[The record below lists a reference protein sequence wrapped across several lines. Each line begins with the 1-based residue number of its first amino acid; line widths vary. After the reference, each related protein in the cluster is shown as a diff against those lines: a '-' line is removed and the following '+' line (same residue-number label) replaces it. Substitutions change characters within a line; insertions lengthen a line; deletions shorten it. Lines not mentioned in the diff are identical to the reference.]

1 MATVKFELFVAL
13 RYLLARRQHAS
24 ISRVSLFSTIGV
36 AVGVLALIVALALM
50 TGLQGELRNRILGST
65 AHIYVWKIGG
75 IDDYHAEVKRLSQFD
90 GVAGAAPAIFGK
102 AIVSSGSET
111 AFITLKGIDP
121 ALEGRVTDIER
132 TMQQGKL
139 LALDGTEG
147 TDDDE
152 RPGILLGQDLAK
164 QIGVKIGDLV
174 ELTTPTA
181 TLTPTGSILRARTV
195 RVVGIF
201 ALGLFEFDSAY
212 GFVSLDLA
220 KRLLAKDHP
229 DLIQLRVN
237 DIYRANAIARDI
249 ENTLGDKYSAD
260 DWSRMNRSLFSAL
273 TLEKMAISI
282 TIGLIVLVG
291 ALNII
296 SSLILLVRQKSRDI
310 AILKTM
316 GTSSRRVMGIFMM
329 QGLVIGVVGT
339 TVGAVIGVS
348 LCWVLDRY
356 KLIQIPMDVYQVSHV
371 PFVVL
376 PWDLFTVVV
385 ASILICFLA
394 TIYPSRQAS
403 ALDPVQA
410 LRAE

>member
-1 MATVKFELFVAL
+1 MAIVSFELFVAL

-36 AVGVLALIVALALM
+36 AVGVLALVVALALM

-75 IDDYHAEVKRLSQFD
+75 IDDYHAEVQRLSQLP
-90 GVAGAAPAIFGK
+90 GVAGAGPAIFGK
-102 AIVSSGSET
+102 AIVSSGSDT
-111 AFITLKGIDP
+111 GFITLKGIDP
-121 ALEGRVTDIER
+121 VLEGHVTDIER

-139 LALDGTEG
+139 LALEG
-147 TDDDE
+147 AEDE
-152 RPGILLGQDLAK
+152 RPGILVGRDLAK
-164 QIGVKIGDLV
+164 QIGVKVGDLV
-174 ELTTPTA
+174 EVTTPTA
-181 TLTPTGSILRARTV
+181 TLTPGGVMTRGRTLRVA
-195 RVVGIF
+195 GIF

-220 KRLLAKDHP
+220 KRLLAKEHP

-237 DIYRANAIARDI
+237 DIYSANGIARNI
-249 ENTLGDKYSAD
+249 ETELGDKYSAD
-260 DWSRMNRSLFSAL
+260 DWSRMNQSLFSAL
-273 TLEKMAISI
+273 WLEKMAISI
-282 TIGLIVLVG
+282 TIGLIVMVG

-316 GTSSRRVMGIFMM
+316 GTSSKRVMGIFMM

-339 TVGAVIGVS
+339 TVGALSGLA
-348 LCWVLDRY
+348 LCWVLDHY
-356 KLIQIPMDVYQVSHV
+356 QLIQIPMDVYQVSHV

-376 PWDLFTVVV
+376 PWDLLTVVV

>member
-1 MATVKFELFVAL
+1 LINVSFELFVAL

-36 AVGVLALIVALALM
+36 AIGVLALVVALALM

-75 IDDYHAEVKRLSQFD
+75 ITDYHSEVERLSQVP
-90 GVAGAAPAIFGK
+90 GVVGAGPAIIGK
-102 AIVSSGSET
+102 AIVSSESDTG
-111 AFITLKGIDP
+111 FITIKGVDP

-139 LALDGTEG
+139 LALEG
-147 TDDDE
+147 AEDE
-152 RPGILLGQDLAK
+152 RPGICLGRDLAK
-164 QIGVKIGDLV
+164 QLGVKVGDLV
-174 ELTTPTA
+174 DITAPTPVA
-181 TLTPTGSILRARTV
+181 TPSGIMTRGRTV
-195 RVVGIF
+195 RVVCIF
-201 ALGLFEFDSAY
+201 ALGLYEFDSAY
-212 GFVSLDLA
+212 GFVSLELA
-220 KRLLAKDHP
+220 KRLLAKEQP
-229 DLIQLRVN
+229 DLIQLRVK
-237 DIYRANAIARDI
+237 DIYTARSIARDV
-249 ENTLGDKYSAD
+249 EALGDKYSAD
-260 DWSRMNRSLFSAL
+260 DWSRMNQSLFSAL
-273 TLEKMAISI
+273 WLEKMAISI
-282 TIGLIVLVG
+282 TIGLIVMVG

-316 GTSSRRVMGIFMM
+316 GTSSKRVMGIFMM

-339 TVGAVIGVS
+339 TVGAISGLA

-376 PWDLFTVVV
+376 PLDLLTVVV
-385 ASILICFLA
+385 ATVLICFLA

-410 LRAE
+410 LRVE

>member
-1 MATVKFELFVAL
+1 LVTVSFELFVAL

-36 AVGVLALIVALALM
+36 AVGVLALVVALALM

-65 AHIYVWKIGG
+65 AHIYVWKAGG
-75 IDDYHAEVKRLSQFD
+75 ISDYQAEVNRLSQIP
-90 GVAGAAPAIFGK
+90 GVIGAGPAIMGK
-102 AIVSSGSET
+102 AIVSSGGET
-111 AFITLKGIDP
+111 GFITLKGIDP
-121 ALEGRVTDIER
+121 VLEGHVTDIER

-139 LALDGTEG
+139 LALEG
-147 TDDDE
+147 AEDE
-152 RPGILLGQDLAK
+152 RPGILIGRDLAK
-164 QIGVKIGDLV
+164 QLAVKVGDLV

-181 TLTPTGSILRARTV
+181 TLTPTGIMTRARTV
-195 RVVGIF
+195 RVAGIF

-220 KRLLAKDHP
+220 KRLLGKDMP
-229 DLIQLRVN
+229 DLIQLRVD
-237 DIYRANAIARDI
+237 DIYASARIAR
-249 ENTLGDKYSAD
+249 EVEEQLGDKYSTE
-260 DWSRMNRSLFSAL
+260 DWSRLNQSLFSAL
-273 TLEKMAISI
+273 SLEKMAISI
-282 TIGLIVLVG
+282 TIGLIVMVG

-316 GTSSRRVMGIFMM
+316 GTSSKRVMGIFMM

-339 TVGAVIGVS
+339 TVGAVTGVA

-376 PWDLFTVVV
+376 PTDLLFVVV
-385 ASILICFLA
+385 ATILICFLA

-403 ALDPVQA
+403 SLDPVQA

>member
-1 MATVKFELFVAL
+1 MTFELFVAL

-75 IDDYHAEVKRLSQFD
+75 ISDYHAEVQRLSQIP
-90 GVAGAAPAIFGK
+90 GVVGAGPAIFGK
-102 AIVSSGSET
+102 AIVSSGKSD

-121 ALEGRVTDIER
+121 VLEGHVTDIER
-132 TMQQGKL
+132 TMQEGKL
-139 LALDGTEG
+139 LALESSEG
-147 TDDDE
+147 ADDE
-152 RPGILLGQDLAK
+152 RPGMLIGRDLAK
-164 QIGVKIGDLV
+164 QLGVKVGDLV
-174 ELTTPTA
+174 DLTTPTA
-181 TLTPTGSILRARTV
+181 TLSPSGIIPRGRTV
-195 RVVGIF
+195 RVAGIF
-201 ALGLFEFDSAY
+201 TLGLFEFDSAY

-220 KRLLAKDHP
+220 KRLLAREEP
-229 DLIQLRVN
+229 EIVQLRVN
-237 DIYRANAIARDI
+237 DIYAANSIAREI
-249 ENTLGDKYSAD
+249 ENELGDKYSAD
-260 DWSRMNRSLFSAL
+260 DWSRMNQSLFSAL
-273 TLEKMAISI
+273 WLEKMAISI
-282 TIGLIVLVG
+282 TIGLIVMVG

-316 GTSSRRVMGIFMM
+316 GTSSTRVMGIFMM

-339 TVGAVIGVS
+339 TVGALSGLA
-348 LCWVLDRY
+348 LCWVLDHY
-356 KLIQIPMDVYQVSHV
+356 QLIQIPMDVYQVSHV

-376 PWDLFTVVV
+376 PWDLLTVVV
-385 ASILICFLA
+385 ATIVICFLA

>member
-1 MATVKFELFVAL
+1 MTFELFVAL

-36 AVGVLALIVALALM
+36 AVGVLALVVALALM

-65 AHIYVWKIGG
+65 AHIYVWKAGG
-75 IDDYHAEVKRLSQFD
+75 ISDYQAEVNRLSHIP
-90 GVAGAAPAIFGK
+90 GVIGAGPAIMGK
-102 AIVSSGSET
+102 AIVSSGGET
-111 AFITLKGIDP
+111 GFITLKGIDP
-121 ALEGRVTDIER
+121 VLEGHVTDIER

-139 LALDGTEG
+139 LALEG
-147 TDDDE
+147 AEDE
-152 RPGILLGQDLAK
+152 RPGILIGRDLAK
-164 QIGVKIGDLV
+164 QLAVKVGDLV

-181 TLTPTGSILRARTV
+181 TLTPTGIMTRARTV
-195 RVVGIF
+195 RVAGIF

-220 KRLLAKDHP
+220 KRLLGKDMP
-229 DLIQLRVN
+229 DLIQLRVD
-237 DIYRANAIARDI
+237 DIYASARIAR
-249 ENTLGDKYSAD
+249 EVEAQLGDKYSTE
-260 DWSRMNRSLFSAL
+260 DWSRLNQSLFSAL
-273 TLEKMAISI
+273 SLEKMAISI
-282 TIGLIVLVG
+282 TIGLIVMVG

-316 GTSSRRVMGIFMM
+316 GTSSKRVMGIFMM

-339 TVGAVIGVS
+339 AVGAVTGVA

-376 PWDLFTVVV
+376 PTDLLFVVV
-385 ASILICFLA
+385 ATILICFLA

-403 ALDPVQA
+403 SLDPVQA

>member
-1 MATVKFELFVAL
+1 LANVPFELFVAL

-36 AVGVLALIVALALM
+36 AVGVLALVVALALM
-50 TGLQGELRNRILGST
+50 TGLQGELRSRILGST

-75 IDDYHAEVKRLSQFD
+75 ITDYQVEIERLSEIP
-90 GVAGAAPAIFGK
+90 GVVGAGPAIIGK
-102 AIVSSGSET
+102 AIVSSEGDT
-111 AFITLKGIDP
+111 GFITVKGIDP

-139 LALDGTEG
+139 LALEG
-147 TDDDE
+147 AEDE
-152 RPGILLGQDLAK
+152 RPGILLGRDLAK
-164 QIGVKIGDLV
+164 QLGVKVGDLV
-174 ELTTPTA
+174 DITTPTPVA
-181 TLTPTGSILRARTV
+181 TPAGIMTRSRTV
-195 RVVGIF
+195 RVAGIF
-201 ALGLFEFDSAY
+201 ALGLYEFDSAY

-220 KRLLAKDHP
+220 KRLLAKDQP
-229 DLIQLRVN
+229 DLIQLRVD
-237 DIYRANAIARDI
+237 DIYAARSIAGKI
-249 ENTLGDKYSAD
+249 EDELGDRYSAD
-260 DWSRMNRSLFSAL
+260 DWSRMNQSLFSAL
-273 TLEKMAISI
+273 WLEKMAISI
-282 TIGLIVLVG
+282 TIGLIVMVG

-316 GTSSRRVMGIFMM
+316 GTSSKRVMGIFMM

-339 TVGAVIGVS
+339 TVGALSGLA

-356 KLIQIPMDVYQVSHV
+356 ELIQIPMDVYQVSHV

-376 PWDLFTVVV
+376 PLDLLTVVV
-385 ASILICFLA
+385 ATILICFLA

-410 LRAE
+410 LRVE

>member
-1 MATVKFELFVAL
+1 VSFELFVAL

-36 AVGVLALIVALALM
+36 AVGVLALVVALALM

-65 AHIYVWKIGG
+65 AHIYVWKAGG
-75 IDDYHAEVKRLSQFD
+75 ITDYQAEVNRLRQVP
-90 GVAGAAPAIFGK
+90 GVVGAGPAIMGK
-102 AIVSSGSET
+102 AIVSSGGET
-111 AFITLKGIDP
+111 GFITLKGIDP
-121 ALEGRVTDIER
+121 VLEGHVTDIER

-139 LALDGTEG
+139 LALEG
-147 TDDDE
+147 AEDE
-152 RPGILLGQDLAK
+152 RPGILIGRDLAK
-164 QIGVKIGDLV
+164 QLVVKVGDLV
-174 ELTTPTA
+174 ELTTPTT
-181 TLTPTGSILRARTV
+181 TLTPTGIMTRARTV
-195 RVVGIF
+195 RVAGIF

-220 KRLLAKDHP
+220 KRLLGKDMP
-229 DLIQLRVN
+229 DLIQLRVD
-237 DIYRANAIARDI
+237 DIYASARIAR
-249 ENTLGDKYSAD
+249 EVEKQLGDKYSTE
-260 DWSRMNRSLFSAL
+260 DWSRLNQSLFSAL
-273 TLEKMAISI
+273 SLEKMAISI
-282 TIGLIVLVG
+282 TIGLIVMVG

-316 GTSSRRVMGIFMM
+316 GTSSKRVMGIFMM

-339 TVGAVIGVS
+339 TVGAVTGVA

-376 PWDLFTVVV
+376 PTDLLFVVI
-385 ASILICFLA
+385 ATILICFLA

-403 ALDPVQA
+403 SLDPVQA

>member
-1 MATVKFELFVAL
+1 LAIVSFELFVAL

-65 AHIYVWKIGG
+65 AHIYVWKTGG
-75 IDDYHAEVKRLSQFD
+75 ISDYHSEVEQLSRVQ
-90 GVAGAAPAIFGK
+90 GVTGAGPAILGK
-102 AIVSSGSET
+102 AIVSSDLDSG
-111 AFITLKGIDP
+111 FVTLKGIDP
-121 ALEGRVTDIER
+121 ALEGRVTDVER

-139 LALDGTEG
+139 LGLEGTEE
-147 TDDDE
+147 D
-152 RPGILLGQDLAK
+152 RPGILLGIDLAK
-164 QIGVKIGDLV
+164 RLGVKVGDLV
-174 ELTTPTA
+174 QLTTPTA
-181 TLTPTGSILRARTV
+181 TLTPVGVTTRGRTV
-195 RVVGIF
+195 RVAGIF
-201 ALGLFEFDSAY
+201 ALGLYEFDSAY

-220 KRLLAKDHP
+220 KRLMGKDAP
-229 DLIQLRVN
+229 ELLQVRVD
-237 DIYRANAIARDI
+237 DIYAAQRIARRI
-249 ENTLGDKYSAD
+249 TEELGDRYTAE
-260 DWSRMNRSLFSAL
+260 DWSTWNRSLFSAL
-273 TLEKMAISI
+273 WLEKMAISI
-282 TIGLIVLVG
+282 TIGLIVMVG

-339 TVGAVIGVS
+339 IVGAISGLL
-348 LCWVLDRY
+348 LCWFLDRY
-356 KLIQIPMDVYQVSHV
+356 EVIQIPMDVYQVSHV
-371 PFVVL
+371 PFVVQVF
-376 PWDLFTVVV
+376 PDLLVVIV
-385 ASILICFLA
+385 ATILICFLA

-410 LRAE
+410 LRVE

>member
-1 MATVKFELFVAL
+1 MTFELFVAL

-75 IDDYHAEVKRLSQFD
+75 ISDYHAEVQRLSQIP
-90 GVAGAAPAIFGK
+90 GVVGAGPAIFGK
-102 AIVSSGSET
+102 ALVSSGKSD

-121 ALEGRVTDIER
+121 VLEGHVTDIER
-132 TMQQGKL
+132 TMQEGKL
-139 LALDGTEG
+139 LALESSEG
-147 TDDDE
+147 ADDE
-152 RPGILLGQDLAK
+152 RPGILIGRDLAK
-164 QIGVKIGDLV
+164 QLGVKVGDLV
-174 ELTTPTA
+174 DLTTPTA
-181 TLTPTGSILRARTV
+181 TLSPSGMMTRGRTV
-195 RVVGIF
+195 RVAGIF
-201 ALGLFEFDSAY
+201 TLGLFEFDSAY

-220 KRLLAKDHP
+220 KRLLAREEP
-229 DLIQLRVN
+229 EIVQLRVS
-237 DIYRANAIARDI
+237 DIYAANGIARQI
-249 ENTLGDKYSAD
+249 ENELGDKYSAD
-260 DWSRMNRSLFSAL
+260 DWSRMNQSLFSAL
-273 TLEKMAISI
+273 WLEKMAISI
-282 TIGLIVLVG
+282 TIGLIVMVG

-316 GTSSRRVMGIFMM
+316 GTSSKRVMGIFMM

-339 TVGAVIGVS
+339 TVGALSGLA
-348 LCWVLDRY
+348 LCWVLDHY
-356 KLIQIPMDVYQVSHV
+356 QLIQIPMDVYQVSHV

-376 PWDLFTVVV
+376 PWDLLTVVV
-385 ASILICFLA
+385 ATIVICFLA

>member
-1 MATVKFELFVAL
+1 M
-13 RYLLARRQHAS
+13 
-24 ISRVSLFSTIGV
+24 
-36 AVGVLALIVALALM
+36 
-50 TGLQGELRNRILGST
+50 
-65 AHIYVWKIGG
+65 
-75 IDDYHAEVKRLSQFD
+75 
-90 GVAGAAPAIFGK
+90 
-102 AIVSSGSET
+102 
-111 AFITLKGIDP
+111 
-121 ALEGRVTDIER
+121 
-132 TMQQGKL
+132 
-139 LALDGTEG
+139 
-147 TDDDE
+147 
-152 RPGILLGQDLAK
+152 
-164 QIGVKIGDLV
+164 
-174 ELTTPTA
+174 
-181 TLTPTGSILRARTV
+181 LRARTV
-195 RVVGIF
+195 RVAGIF

-237 DIYRANAIARDI
+237 DIYRANAIAREI

-316 GTSSRRVMGIFMM
+316 GTSSKRVMGIFMM

-339 TVGAVIGVS
+339 TVGTVVGVS

-376 PWDLFTVVV
+376 PWDLLTVVV
-385 ASILICFLA
+385 ATILICFLA

>member
-1 MATVKFELFVAL
+1 VTFELFVAL

-36 AVGVLALIVALALM
+36 AVGVLALVVALALM

-75 IDDYHAEVKRLSQFD
+75 IDDYHTEVQQLSHFP
-90 GVAGAAPAIFGK
+90 GVSGAGPAIFGK
-102 AIVSSGSET
+102 AIVASGSET

-121 ALEGRVTDIER
+121 VLEARVTDIER

-139 LALDGTEG
+139 LALEG
-147 TDDDE
+147 AEDE
-152 RPGILLGQDLAK
+152 RPAILLGRDLAK
-164 QIGVKIGDLV
+164 QIGVKVGDLV

-181 TLTPTGSILRARTV
+181 TLTPAGIMTRGRTV
-195 RVVGIF
+195 RVAGIF
-201 ALGLFEFDSAY
+201 ALGLYEFDSAY

-237 DIYRANAIARDI
+237 DIYRANGIARNI
-249 ENTLGDKYSAD
+249 ETELGDKYSAD
-260 DWSRMNRSLFSAL
+260 DWSRMNQSLFSAL
-273 TLEKMAISI
+273 WLEKMAISI
-282 TIGLIVLVG
+282 TIGLIVMVG

-316 GTSSRRVMGIFMM
+316 GTSSKRVMGIFMM

-339 TVGAVIGVS
+339 TVGALSGLA
-348 LCWVLDRY
+348 LCWVLDHY
-356 KLIQIPMDVYQVSHV
+356 ELIQIPMDVYQVSHV

-376 PWDLFTVVV
+376 PWDLLTVVV

>member
-1 MATVKFELFVAL
+1 MVIVPFELFVAL

-36 AVGVLALIVALALM
+36 AVGVLALVVALALM

-75 IDDYHAEVKRLSQFD
+75 IDDYHAEVQRLSQFP
-90 GVAGAAPAIFGK
+90 GVAGAGPAIFGK
-102 AIVSSGSET
+102 ALVASGSET

-121 ALEGRVTDIER
+121 VLEGHVTDIER

-139 LALDGTEG
+139 LALEG
-147 TDDDE
+147 AEDE
-152 RPGILLGQDLAK
+152 RPGILVGRDLAK
-164 QIGVKIGDLV
+164 QIGVKVGDLV
-174 ELTTPTA
+174 EVTTPTA
-181 TLTPTGSILRARTV
+181 TLTPGGVMTRGRTLRVA
-195 RVVGIF
+195 GIF

-237 DIYRANAIARDI
+237 DIYSANGIARNI
-249 ENTLGDKYSAD
+249 ETELGDKYSAD
-260 DWSRMNRSLFSAL
+260 DWSRMNQSLFSAL
-273 TLEKMAISI
+273 WLEKMAISI
-282 TIGLIVLVG
+282 TIGLIVMVG

-316 GTSSRRVMGIFMM
+316 GTSSKRVMGIFMM

-339 TVGAVIGVS
+339 TVGALSGLA
-348 LCWVLDRY
+348 LCWVLDHY
-356 KLIQIPMDVYQVSHV
+356 ELIQIPMDVYQVSHV

-376 PWDLFTVVV
+376 PWDLLTVVI

>member
-1 MATVKFELFVAL
+1 VKFELFVAL

>member
-1 MATVKFELFVAL
+1 MTFELFVAL

-75 IDDYHAEVKRLSQFD
+75 ISDYHAEVQRLSQFP
-90 GVAGAAPAIFGK
+90 GVAGAGPAIFGK
-102 AIVSSGSET
+102 ALVASGSET

-121 ALEGRVTDIER
+121 VLEGHVTDIER

-139 LALDGTEG
+139 LALEG
-147 TDDDE
+147 AEDE
-152 RPGILLGQDLAK
+152 RPGILLGRDLAK
-164 QIGVKIGDLV
+164 QIGVKVGDLV
-174 ELTTPTA
+174 EVTTPTA
-181 TLTPTGSILRARTV
+181 TLTPGGIMTRGRTLRVA
-195 RVVGIF
+195 GIF

-220 KRLLAKDHP
+220 QRLLAKDHP
-229 DLIQLRVN
+229 DLVQLRVN
-237 DIYRANAIARDI
+237 DIYAANGIARNI
-249 ENTLGDKYSAD
+249 ESELGDKYSAD
-260 DWSRMNRSLFSAL
+260 DWSRMNQSLFSAL
-273 TLEKMAISI
+273 WLEKMAISI
-282 TIGLIVLVG
+282 TIGLIVMVG

-316 GTSSRRVMGIFMM
+316 GTSSKRIMGIFMM

-339 TVGAVIGVS
+339 IVGGLSGLA
-348 LCWVLDRY
+348 LCYVLDRY
-356 KLIQIPMDVYQVSHV
+356 ELIQIPMDVYQVSHV

-376 PWDLFTVVV
+376 PWDLFTVVL
-385 ASILICFLA
+385 ATILICFLA

>member
-1 MATVKFELFVAL
+1 
-13 RYLLARRQHAS
+13 
-24 ISRVSLFSTIGV
+24 VSLFSTIGV

-147 TDDDE
+147 SDDDE

-339 TVGAVIGVS
+339 AVGAVIGVS

>member
-1 MATVKFELFVAL
+1 VSFELFVAL

-36 AVGVLALIVALALM
+36 AVGVLALVVALALM

-65 AHIYVWKIGG
+65 AHIYVWKAGG
-75 IDDYHAEVKRLSQFD
+75 ITDYQAEVNRLRQVP
-90 GVAGAAPAIFGK
+90 GVVGAGPAIMGK
-102 AIVSSGSET
+102 AIVSSGGET
-111 AFITLKGIDP
+111 GFITLKGIDP
-121 ALEGRVTDIER
+121 VLEGHVTDIER

-139 LALDGTEG
+139 LALEG
-147 TDDDE
+147 AEDE
-152 RPGILLGQDLAK
+152 RPGILIGRDLAK
-164 QIGVKIGDLV
+164 QLVVKVGDLV
-174 ELTTPTA
+174 ELTTPTT
-181 TLTPTGSILRARTV
+181 TLTPTGIMTRARTV
-195 RVVGIF
+195 RVAGIF

-220 KRLLAKDHP
+220 KRLLGKDMP
-229 DLIQLRVN
+229 DLIQLRVD
-237 DIYRANAIARDI
+237 DIYASARIAR
-249 ENTLGDKYSAD
+249 EVEKQLGDKYSTE
-260 DWSRMNRSLFSAL
+260 DWSRLNQSLFSAL
-273 TLEKMAISI
+273 SLEKMAISI
-282 TIGLIVLVG
+282 TIGLIVMVG

-316 GTSSRRVMGIFMM
+316 GTSSKRVMGIFMM

-339 TVGAVIGVS
+339 TVGAVTGVA

-376 PWDLFTVVV
+376 PTDLLFVVV
-385 ASILICFLA
+385 ATILICFLA

-403 ALDPVQA
+403 SLDPVQA